1 MKQPKSQLKAGIIL
15 NYINMGLGN
24 LIPIFY
30 TPIMLS
36 LLGQSE
42 YGLYK
47 LSSSVTSYLSL
58 ISMGIGSAVTRY
70 LIKAKMEKGQEEEER
85 VLGLFM
91 VIFQIIAGISLV
103 VGIIFTF
110 NLQIWYGNSLT
121 LAELNRMKILVFIMV
136 CNTALSFS
144 QSPYY
149 SVVSSHEK
157 FIFLQCINIVST
169 CIGPLL
175 NLLMLFLVFASI
187 GMAVTTLAVGV
198 FCRMAYAVYM
208 KGTLKIRPRYHNLPL
223 GMLGEIWKFSF
234 WIFVSNVVGQL
245 YNATDVIMI
254 GMVPGLATAG
264 VAVYNIGVTLSSMIG
279 NISAGI
285 SSLMAPSANRMV
297 FQGADGEK
305 LTTLAIRVG
314 RIQGYIASLLVSGFI
329 AFGQPFV
336 FLYAGRGYE
345 DSYWVAIW
353 IACPAIIYLVQSVCL
368 SILVAENKHRF
379 RSLMYLFIAI
389 LNVVGT
395 WFLMKI
401 WGVVGA
407 AAMSGVATIIGQGFI
422 MNWYYDKKTILNI
435 RRFWKEVFP
444 VFVVPAG
451 MATVVVG
458 MKKLIDFY
466 CFPIFILGIVIYSL
480 TFFVLTWTLTMNEYE
495 KSVVLG
501 LLHKERAEV

>member
-1 MKQPKSQLKAGIIL
+1 MKQPKSQLKTGIIL

-36 LLGQSE
+36 LLGQNE

-47 LSSSVTSYLSL
+47 LSSGITSYLSL

-70 LIKAKMEKGQEEEER
+70 LIKARIENGQEEEER

-91 VIFQIIAGISLV
+91 VIFQIVAGIALI
-103 VGIIFTF
+103 VGIILTL

-121 LAELNRMKILVFIMV
+121 AAELSRMKIIVFIMV

-157 FIFLQCINIVST
+157 FVFLQCINIVST

-175 NLLMLFLVFASI
+175 NLLMLFLGFASI
-187 GMAVTTLAVGV
+187 GMAVATFAVGV
-198 FCRMAYAVYM
+198 FCRTAYAVYM
-208 KGTLKIRPRYHNLPL
+208 KRALKIQPRYKNLPI

-234 WIFVSNVVGQL
+234 WVFVSNVVGQL

-264 VAVYNIGVTLSSMIG
+264 VAVYNVGVTLSSIIG
-279 NISAGI
+279 NISVGI
-285 SSLMAPSANRMV
+285 SSLMAPSTNRMV
-297 FQGADGEK
+297 FQGANGEE

-314 RIQGYIASLLVSGFI
+314 RIQGYIASLLISAFI
-329 AFGQPFV
+329 VFGQPFIC
-336 FLYAGRGYE
+336 LYAGEGYE

-353 IACPAIIYLVQSVCL
+353 IACPAIIYLVQSVWL
-368 SILVAENKHRF
+368 
-379 RSLMYLFIAI
+379 
-389 LNVVGT
+389 
-395 WFLMKI
+395 
-401 WGVVGA
+401 GA
-407 AAMSGVATIIGQGFI
+407 
-422 MNWYYDKKTILNI
+422 Y
-435 RRFWKEVFP
+435 
-444 VFVVPAG
+444 
-451 MATVVVG
+451 
-458 MKKLIDFY
+458 
-466 CFPIFILGIVIYSL
+466 
-480 TFFVLTWTLTMNEYE
+480 
-495 KSVVLG
+495 
-501 LLHKERAEV
+501 